1 MTQLE
6 TTLSLK
12 SLLQTLLCFMSHLYS
27 CTLCIPTLSFVP
39 TSSLSLSASPPPLP
53 SPPGQTPW
61 CVAPIPFAH
70 CLTSLLAW
78 SPPGTTSALDA
89 CQVPPKNTS
98 PLGGLMAPRMVT
110 RPAQDPLRLR
120 AALPKLNYC
129 GPRPLS
135 TLPLLPPNPSSPIF
149 CSDALTSY
157 FSQKGGTRML
167 HHTGC
172 SLHLCTSPPSL

>member
-1 MTQLE
+1 M
-6 TTLSLK
+6 K
-12 SLLQTLLCFMSHLYS
+12 SLLQMLLCSMSHLYS
-27 CTLCIPTLSFVP
+27 FTLCISPFSFVP

-89 CQVPPKNTS
+89 YQVPPKNTS
-98 PLGGLMAPRMVT
+98 PPGGLMAPRMVT

-120 AALPKLNYC
+120 AALLNYC

-135 TLPLLPPNPSSPIF
+135 TLPLLPPYPSSPIF
-149 CSDALTSY
+149 CSDALTSC

-167 HHTGC
+167 RHAGS